1 MANTVESTIKVNVE
15 ANTQGAE
22 NNINKVSTEFKELQ
36 GITEDINKSNNKL
49 FSNEEISTEINKVNE
64 LVSKYKQLSEAIQ
77 GYKFSSTDKMVA
89 SMPLVHNLDDKAENI
104 NINNYKQRVKELEQ
118 VQKKFNEIQSAKKI
132 NDFSNSGITENSVS
146 RLKEYK
152 DGLSGITREL
162 INISKSSTISNTD
175 KLSKLDEYKT
185 KLENIRTGL
194 INLRNENN
202 KNGLDN
208 TNVEKSLSKLTQL
221 DNIIYNIKDKIN
233 NISNSGSSSSGL
245 FDKFLDTNA
254 GSKIQSVFKDI
265 NNEMF
270 NGSTK
275 SLGDLIGGT
284 RVGKELTSITSKI
297 KGLPGYIQA
306 IAIALTPV
314 IITSKYILKQFGEI
328 FDKIV
333 DISTNVV
340 KAFPSTVVNVF
351 TDSINT
357 AISALGFIK
366 DQIVET
372 VSKMKE
378 LSEEAKSTQQSF
390 FTLYNYLGSVSGSK
404 VVDFNKM
411 LSFDKGVNLD
421 EITASMKGLQGS
433 LSNMNLDTK
442 GIQEYNEAFE
452 GLMLDL
458 SKFDGSSLEE
468 VSGQLESAISFGVL
482 NSRSALAKSM
492 DLTAEQIEQFKQLNT
507 VEERAQWILG
517 HWQSVAGTYDRWL
530 DTNAGKV
537 QTLQNSWA
545 NFMSQI
551 QQLALSIYAVF
562 APVLTHLI
570 NMFTLLGEHIN
581 EVFGTSIE
589 TARANNAKNI
599 LKQSSAIDKLTKSTD
614 KNTKANLKNRNKN
627 NLASFDDIIS
637 LSKDTSNKDDTKSQ
651 AKNLINLSKLLEDY
665 GIKTKKARTEWDKY
679 RDSIEKALNNK
690 NYEKA
695 GLLLSKYFDSLM
707 KFDWT
712 SIKSKFKDGAEA
724 VARFLNGIFGNE
736 KSFKDFGSNIAEV
749 LNTIAITIDAFF
761 TNFDFGKAGTS
772 LAQSFNAFVSN
783 IDTAK
788 AAETLANVFNG
799 IINLASSYIMSLDR
813 SKAVKKISE
822 FIYTF
827 FTNFTSEDAD
837 KASKAV
843 LKAIGDVLTIVGTT
857 IYDTVSNAE
866 FGNIVGTIFENITTW
881 VADNGGQIGKNI
893 SDIIL
898 KVIDIFNTQILS
910 QDNIDNIIKGVEG
923 FVDGLL
929 SNEDAIIEK
938 LGLIIDKIVA
948 MLEKWRTD
956 GTLQKITDFIIRIF
970 TETNLPDL
978 IFEILSYQSEIKGAV
993 FIGKAITF
1001 IKGFGGTIL
1010 KVIGGIILAILV
1022 ALNPAIILGIIVV
1035 TLAKLIAKSKW
1046 FHKNIVPIFKAI
1058 GKFFKGLGEKA
1069 KELGKA
1075 ILDFIKGLVKKAKG
1089 VAKGIKEGVEALFKK
1104 IKEVIEGFVK
1114 KAKGVAKGIKEGVKG
1129 LFKSLKG
1136 FVKGFVDKLGEY
1148 YEKIKKFVG
1157 GIAKKIKSIGGGIG
1171 KKIKGGASS
1180 LVDNI
1185 TSNIPIFNIQA
1196 HATGGI
1202 TNGPSIGL
1210 IGEQGKEAVL
1220 PLERGNTLQ
1229 TLGNAILNSATVNKT
1244 QQSRSSNLNINISG
1258 FNKEFYTKAEVKNIA
1273 NGIADILVQGG
1284 YSLT

>member
-15 ANTQGAE
+15 ANTQNAE
-22 NNINKVSTEFKELQ
+22 NSINKVSTEFKELQ
-36 GITEDINKSNNKL
+36 GIAEDINKSNNKL

-64 LVSKYKQLSEAIQ
+64 LVNKYKQLSEAIQ

-89 SMPLVHNLDDKAENI
+89 SMPLVHSLDDKAENI

-118 VQKKFNEIQSAKKI
+118 VQKEFNEIQSAKKI
-132 NDFSNSGITENSVS
+132 NDFSNSGITENNVS

-152 DGLSGITREL
+152 NGLSGITREL

-185 KLENIRTGL
+185 KLENVRTGL

-208 TNVEKSLSKLTQL
+208 TNVEKTLSKLTQL

-233 NISNSGSSSSGL
+233 NSSNSGGSSSGL
-245 FDKFLDTNA
+245 FDKFLGTNA
-254 GSKIQSVFKDI
+254 GGKIQSVFKDI

-270 NGSTK
+270 KGSTK
-275 SLGDLIGGT
+275 SFSDLIGGT
-284 RVGKELTSITSKI
+284 RAGKDILNVVGKI
-297 KGLPGYIQA
+297 KGLPGYIQVAA
-306 IAIALTPV
+306 IAITPFL
-314 IITSKYILKQFGEI
+314 IAWKHISKEADKV
-328 FDKIV
+328 FDSIV
-333 DISTNVV
+333 NIGKNMI
-340 KAFPSTVVNVF
+340 KAFPSTVLNMFSSGVD
-351 TDSINT
+351 TIIDSI
-357 AISALGFIK
+357 AFLK
-366 DQIVET
+366 DEIAGLINQ
-372 VSKMKE
+372 MQE
-378 LSEEAKSTQQSF
+378 LSDEAKDTQQSF

-442 GIQEYNEAFE
+442 GIEEYNKAFE

-482 NSRSALAKSM
+482 NSRSALAKAM
-492 DLTAEQIEQFKQLNT
+492 DLTHEQIEQFKQLNT

-545 NFMSQI
+545 NFMSQV
-551 QQLALSIYAVF
+551 QQLALGIYAVF

-570 NMFTLLGEHIN
+570 NMFTLLGDHIN
-581 EVFGTSIE
+581 KVFGTSIE

-637 LSKDTSNKDDTKSQ
+637 LSKDTNNKDDTKSK
-651 AKNLINLSKLLEDY
+651 AKNLVDLSKLLEDY

-679 RDSIEKALNNK
+679 RDSIKEALDNK

-695 GLLLSKYFDSLM
+695 GLLLAQYFDSLM
-707 KFDWT
+707 NFDWPA
-712 SIKSKFKDGAEA
+712 IKTRFKDGATA

-736 KSFKDFGSNIAEV
+736 KSFKNLGSNIAEV

-772 LAQSFNAFVSN
+772 LAQSFNAFVSKIN
-783 IDTAK
+783 AGKAAK
-788 AAETLANVFNG
+788 ALANVFKG
-799 IINLASSYIMSLDR
+799 IINLASSYIMNIDR
-813 SKAVKKISE
+813 SKAVKKVSE
-822 FIYTF
+822 FISTF
-827 FTNFTSEDAD
+827 FTSFTSEDVD

-843 LKAIGDVLTIVGTT
+843 LKAIGDVITIVGTG
-857 IYDTVSNAE
+857 IYDIVSNAE
-866 FGNIVGTIFENITTW
+866 FGNIVGTVFENITTW
-881 VADNGGQIGKNI
+881 VGDNGEQIGKNI
-893 SDIIL
+893 SDILTKIL
-898 KVIDIFNTQILS
+898 EIIDEQILS
-910 QDNIDNIIKGVEG
+910 EENIDNFIKGIEG
-923 FVDGLL
+923 FIDGILDNSDEWL
-929 SNEDAIIEK
+929 ERIGSIV
-938 LGLIIDKIVA
+938 DKITA
-948 MLEKWRTD
+948 MIEKWRTD
-956 GTLQKITDFIIRIF
+956 GTLQKITDFILRIF
-970 TETNLPDL
+970 TETNLPGL
-978 IFEILSYQSEIKGAV
+978 IFEIIQVQSEIKATIFFAKVINKISIFFGFLGRLLGTLVGTIVNIFIGAV
-993 FIGKAITF
+993 KITFDIFKGLYSGIKDIFDKVGKF
-1001 IKGFGGTIL
+1001 IKGI
-1010 KVIGGIILAILV
+1010 IDGIYSA
-1022 ALNPAIILGIIVV
+1022 
-1035 TLAKLIAKSKW
+1035 
-1046 FHKNIVPIFKAI
+1046 
-1058 GKFFKGLGEKA
+1058 
-1069 KELGKA
+1069 
-1075 ILDFIKGLVKKAKG
+1075 
-1089 VAKGIKEGVEALFKK
+1089 FKK
-1104 IKEVIEGFVK
+1104 IKK
-1114 KAKGVAKGIKEGVKG
+1114 
-1129 LFKSLKG
+1129 
-1136 FVKGFVDKLGEY
+1136 
-1148 YEKIKKFVG
+1148 KIKDIIDTVIGWVEGLIEKVQGAFDKVG
-1157 GIAKKIKSIGGGIG
+1157 GIAKNIK
-1171 KKIKGGASS
+1171 KTVGGAFDK
-1180 LVDNI
+1180 V
-1185 TSNIPIFNIQA
+1185 SNIIPKNVFNIQA

-1229 TLGNAILNSATVNKT
+1229 MLGNAILNSATVNKT
-1244 QQSRSSNLNINISG
+1244 QQSRSSKINIDISG

>member
-15 ANTQGAE
+15 ANTQNAE
-22 NNINKVSTEFKELQ
+22 NSINKVNTEFKELQ

-64 LVSKYKQLSEAIQ
+64 LVNKYKQLSEAIQ
-77 GYKFSSTDKMVA
+77 GYKFNSTDKMIA
-89 SMPLVHNLDDKAENI
+89 SMPLVHDLNDKAENI
-104 NINNYKQRVKELEQ
+104 NINNYKQRVKELEH
-118 VQKKFNEIQSAKKI
+118 VQKEFNEIQSVKKI
-132 NDFSNSGITENSVS
+132 NDFSASGITENSVS

-162 INISKSSTISNTD
+162 INISKSSTISNND

-185 KLENIRTGL
+185 KLENVRTGL

-208 TNVEKSLSKLTQL
+208 TNVEKTLSKLTQL
-221 DNIIYNIKDKIN
+221 DRIIYNIKDKIN
-233 NISNSGSSSSGL
+233 NSSSSSGSSGGL
-245 FDKFLDTNA
+245 FDKFLNTDA
-254 GSKIQSVFKDI
+254 GNKIQNIFKDI

-284 RVGKELTSITSKI
+284 RVGRELTSITSKI

-306 IAIALTPV
+306 IAIALIPV
-314 IITSKYILKQFGEI
+314 TVACKYVLKQFGEVY
-328 FDKIV
+328 DKIV
-333 DISTNVV
+333 DISANIV
-340 KAFPSTVVNVF
+340 KAFPSTVINIF
-351 TDSINT
+351 SDSINT
-357 AISALGFIK
+357 AINTLGFIK

-372 VSKMKE
+372 VSKMQE
-378 LSEEAKSTQQSF
+378 LSDEAKDTQQSF

-421 EITASMKGLQGS
+421 EIIASMKGLQGS

-468 VSGQLESAISFGVL
+468 ISGQLESAISFSVL
-482 NSRSALAKSM
+482 NSRSALAKAM
-492 DLTAEQIEQFKQLNT
+492 DLTTEQIEQFKQLNT

-537 QTLQNSWA
+537 QTLQNSWS

-551 QQLALSIYAVF
+551 QQLALGIYAVF

-581 EVFGTSIE
+581 KIFGTSAE

-637 LSKDTSNKDDTKSQ
+637 LSKDNSNKDDTKSQ
-651 AKNLINLSKLLEDY
+651 AKNLIDLSKLLEDNS
-665 GIKTKKARTEWDKY
+665 IKIKKARTEWDKY

-695 GLLLSKYFDSLM
+695 GLLLSKYFSTLM
-707 KFDWT
+707 NVDWS
-712 SIKSKFKDGAEA
+712 SIKSKFKDGATA
-724 VARFLNGIFGNE
+724 VSDFLNGFFGNE
-736 KSFKDFGSNIAEV
+736 ETFSKFGVNIAEA
-749 LNTIAITIDAFF
+749 LNTVFITLDTFF
-761 TNFDFGKAGTS
+761 TNLDFSKIGES
-772 LAQSFNAFVSN
+772 LANSFNSFTDNFDAEKA
-783 IDTAK
+783 AK
-788 AAETLANVFNG
+788 AIAGVFKEV
-799 IINLASSYIMSLDR
+799 INLASSYILNIDR
-813 SKAVKKISE
+813 TKVVKNISE
-822 FIYTF
+822 FIYSF

-837 KASKAV
+837 KAAKAV
-843 LKAIGDVLTIVGTT
+843 LKGIADVITIVGTA

-866 FGNIVGTIFENITTW
+866 FGNIVGTVFENITTW
-881 VADNGGQIGKNI
+881 IADNGAQIGKNI

-898 KVIDIFNTQILS
+898 KIIDIFNTQILS
-910 QDNIDNIIKGVEG
+910 EENIDNVIKGVEG
-923 FVDGLL
+923 FIDGLL
-929 SNEDAIIEK
+929 SNEDAVIEK
-938 LGLIIDKIVA
+938 LGLIIDKIVG

-978 IFEILSYQSEIKGAV
+978 IFEIISYQSEIKGAI

-1001 IKGFGGTIL
+1001 IKGFGGTII

-1022 ALNPAIILGIIVV
+1022 AINPAIILGIIVV

-1046 FHKNIVPIFKAI
+1046 FHKNVVPIFKAI
-1058 GKFFKGLGEKA
+1058 GKFFKGLGKKA
-1069 KELGKA
+1069 KELGKSL
-1075 ILDFIKGLVKKAKG
+1075 LDFIKDLVKKAKG
-1089 VAKGIKEGVEALFKK
+1089 VAKGIKEGVEALFKR
-1104 IKEVIEGFVK
+1104 IKEVIDGFVK
-1114 KAKGVAKGIKEGVKG
+1114 KVKGVAKGIKEGVKG

-1148 YEKIKKFVG
+1148 YKKIKKFVE
-1157 GIAKKIKSIGGGIG
+1157 GIGKKIKSIGGGIG
-1171 KKIKGGASS
+1171 KKIKGGASG
-1180 LVDNI
+1180 LVDSI